1 MHELTI
7 AAALLDVVSRQAQGF
22 PGEQV
27 VEVFMSIGGWQGLE
41 PEAVRSCFAL
51 LAEGTPIAGA
61 ALTIERR
68 PVAIFCSECNAERV
82 ADAAFVCATCG
93 NHVVRFLASPG
104 MTVDRITLR
113 SREET

>member
-7 AAALLDVVSRQAQGF
+7 AAALFDVVSRQAQRF
-22 PGEQV
+22 QGEQV
-27 VEVFMSIGGWQGLE
+27 VGVTMSIGGWQALE
-41 PEAVRSCFAL
+41 PGAVQACFAL

-61 ALTIERR
+61 VLTIDRR
-68 PVAIFCSECNAERV
+68 PVAIFCRDCDAERV

-104 MTVDRITLR
+104 MTVDKITLR
-113 SREET
+113 SREDT